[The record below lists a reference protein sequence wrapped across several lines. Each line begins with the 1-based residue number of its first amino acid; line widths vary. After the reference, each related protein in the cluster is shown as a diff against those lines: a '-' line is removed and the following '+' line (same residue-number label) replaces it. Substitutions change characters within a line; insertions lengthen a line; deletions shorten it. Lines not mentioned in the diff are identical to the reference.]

1 MKLPSIVEALAD
13 CLEAM
18 RRGEDMEACLTM
30 YPHYQEELRALLKVA
45 AMIRPL
51 PPEAVPSAAFQQ
63 DTRGR
68 LLERSSAGTHQAP
81 TLEGHED
88 L

>member
-1 MKLPSIVEALAD
+1 MPSIVEALAD

-18 RRGEDMEACLTM
+18 RRGEAMEACLTT

-51 PPEAVPSAAFQQ
+51 PPEAVPSALFRQE
-63 DTRGR
+63 TRSR
-68 LLERSSAGTHQAP
+68 LVERSSGGADYQAP